1 MRDQAR
7 APARSRRPN
16 RPPQAAERPRTGR
29 PHAAPRPLD
38 QAFDDQ
44 GLPAL
49 RSAVAAYAGRLAAA
63 DRVEEMVLTVH
74 ELASNVVRHGGGRK
88 PA

>member
-16 RPPQAAERPRTGR
+16 RTPQVAERPRTGR

-49 RSAVAAYAGRLAAA
+49 RSAVAYAGRLAAS
-63 DRVEEMVLTVH
+63 DRVEEMVLIVH